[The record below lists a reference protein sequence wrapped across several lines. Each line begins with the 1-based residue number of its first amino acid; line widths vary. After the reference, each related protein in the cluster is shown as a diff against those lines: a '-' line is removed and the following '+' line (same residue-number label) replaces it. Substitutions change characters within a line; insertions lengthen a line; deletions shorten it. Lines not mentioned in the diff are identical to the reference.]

1 MLEVSGESQGKSQ
14 FFNLFKLTIK
24 DLEIKQEMRVVLVVG
39 MGGERC
45 WQNGCGR
52 RINTAIN
59 LSVKIK
65 AIALPLR
72 LQ

>member
-39 MGGERC
+39 WVVKDVGRMGAEEES
-45 WQNGCGR
+45 
-52 RINTAIN
+52 I
-59 LSVKIK
+59 
-65 AIALPLR
+65 LPLTS
-72 LQ
+72 Q